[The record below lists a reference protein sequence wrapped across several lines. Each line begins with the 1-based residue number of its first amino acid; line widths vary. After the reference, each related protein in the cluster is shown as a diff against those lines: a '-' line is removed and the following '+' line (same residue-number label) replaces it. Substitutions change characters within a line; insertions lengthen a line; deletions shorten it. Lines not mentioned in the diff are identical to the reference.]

1 MNTRKKTPK
10 AIYEQI
16 NRIVGYL
23 TRKTWKNGTPSDE
36 ENNKL
41 LETCSIIGLTASRYI
56 SNIYKL
62 AGVDINYASVS
73 ESNKVWYNYQASSE
87 EYTNGNCLH
96 EKANNIYKKLVVLC
110 KNNYLCKGL
119 QTKNNKHYD
128 GNYDYIVDYRST
140 IRCFSGPQVN
150 NKEDIL

>member
-62 AGVDINYASVS
+62 AGVDIDHTSAL
-73 ESNKVWYNYQASSE
+73 ESNEVWNNYQASRE
-87 EYTNGNCLH
+87 EYTNNNRLH
-96 EKANNIYKKLVVLC
+96 EKSK
-110 KNNYLCKGL
+110 
-119 QTKNNKHYD
+119 
-128 GNYDYIVDYRST
+128 
-140 IRCFSGPQVN
+140 
-150 NKEDIL
+150 

>member
-41 LETCSIIGLTASRYI
+41 LETCSIIGLTAGRYI
-56 SNIYKL
+56 SNIYKQ
-62 AGVDINYASVS
+62 AGVDMNCASAP
-73 ESNKVWYNYQASSE
+73 ERNEVWNNYQASRE
-87 EYTNGNCLH
+87 QYT
-96 EKANNIYKKLVVLC
+96 
-110 KNNYLCKGL
+110 
-119 QTKNNKHYD
+119 
-128 GNYDYIVDYRST
+128 ST
-140 IRCFSGPQVN
+140 TSTEGQEV
-150 NKEDIL
+150 

>member
-16 NRIVGYL
+16 NRIVSYL

-41 LETCSIIGLTASRYI
+41 LETCSIIGLTAWRYI

-62 AGVDINYASVS
+62 AGGDMNYASVS
-73 ESNKVWYNYQASSE
+73 ESNEVWYNYQASRE
-87 EYTNGNCLH
+87 EYTN
-96 EKANNIYKKLVVLC
+96 NN
-110 KNNYLCKGL
+110 
-119 QTKNNKHYD
+119 Q
-128 GNYDYIVDYRST
+128 
-140 IRCFSGPQVN
+140 
-150 NKEDIL
+150 

>member
-1 MNTRKKTPK
+1 MSTRKKTPK

-41 LETCSIIGLTASRYI
+41 LEACSAIGLTAWRYI

-62 AGVDINYASVS
+62 AGVDMNYASVS
-73 ESNKVWYNYQASSE
+73 ESNEVWYNYQASRE
-87 EYTNGNCLH
+87 EYTNNNHLH
-96 EKANNIYKKLVVLC
+96 EK
-110 KNNYLCKGL
+110 
-119 QTKNNKHYD
+119 
-128 GNYDYIVDYRST
+128 S
-140 IRCFSGPQVN
+140 
-150 NKEDIL
+150 E